1 MWSGKRSYLSR
12 RRPPELVAALG
23 VMVLVGSSCA
33 GRSTV
38 RADDDDVSGTAG
50 RAGRGG
56 NGASGGHAAGRAG
69 SGSIMTAGKGG
80 SAGSGE
86 SETPYQDPG
95 CPDAAAPPATVEC
108 NVFDAVSAC
117 PAGFACKPDIEH
129 PYGDGCD
136 QQVFNMRC
144 VTPGSGQQGDA
155 CGSGMAD
162 CGDGFICVIGAS
174 HGARCL
180 RMCPLDGSV
189 RCPSGYVCGPTDADG
204 IGVCA

>member
-1 MWSGKRSYLSR
+1 MWSGKRSFGSR
-12 RRPPELVAALG
+12 RRPPELALGFAVAAL
-23 VMVLVGSSCA
+23 VASACA
-33 GRSTV
+33 GRSSV
-38 RADDDDVSGTAG
+38 RADDDATAGTPG

-56 NGASGGHAAGRAG
+56 SGGEAGHAAGRAG
-69 SGSIMTAGKGG
+69 AGAVAIAGRGGG
-80 SAGSGE
+80 SGAGGGD
-86 SETPYQDPG
+86 TPYQDPG
-95 CPDAAAPPATVEC
+95 CPDAAAPPATIEC
-108 NVFDAVSAC
+108 NVFDAVSTC

-144 VTPGSGQQGDA
+144 TTPGSGQQGDA
-155 CGSGMAD
+155 CG
-162 CGDGFICVIGAS
+162 GDTNGCAEGFICVIGAS

-180 RMCPLDGSV
+180 RMCPLDGTV